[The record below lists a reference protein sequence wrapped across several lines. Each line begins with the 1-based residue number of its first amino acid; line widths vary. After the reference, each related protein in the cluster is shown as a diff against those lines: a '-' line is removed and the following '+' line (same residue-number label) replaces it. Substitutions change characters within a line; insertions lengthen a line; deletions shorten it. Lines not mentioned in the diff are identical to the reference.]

1 MAALPV
7 CAQTSQ
13 NERSPGPAFHCPL
26 HPKKYNKYMWAHI
39 ELDLKTFNTYCLES
53 FVFVLARF
61 RLKGDLAQALGRLS
75 LKSNSERS

>member
-13 NERSPGPAFHCPL
+13 NERSLGPAFYCPL
-26 HPKKYNKYMWAHI
+26 HPKKHKKYMWAHT
-39 ELDLKTFNTYCLES
+39 ELELETFNTYCLES

-75 LKSNSERS
+75 LKSNTERS